1 MTKQA
6 AMTKLRSISRPRRTA
21 FALEPRMLFDGAAA
35 VAVDQFQPEAPA
47 EHDVADAAA
56 SGVAAPEVAAQA
68 GSGSSRVLILVDER
82 LAGDPALMAA
92 LPGDAMVRVIAAGA
106 DGLDVAT
113 EALREAAQGGS
124 VDAVHVLSHGSAGQ
138 VQLGRSVMDSASLLR
153 QAGPVADWG
162 LALLLSKLAVDTAT
176 CLRCQPGVYAIGD
189 IVHYPGK
196 KKLILSGFHE
206 AALAAFGAAPY
217 IFPDKKIHMQYTTTS
232 PKLHKVLGVES
243 PVFD

>member
-47 EHDVADAAA
+47 EHDVADATA
-56 SGVAAPEVAAQA
+56 SGVTAPEVAAQA

-113 EALREAAQGGS
+113 EALREAAEGGS
-124 VDAVHVLSHGSAGQ
+124 VDAVHLLSHGSAGQ
-138 VQLGRSVMDSASLLR
+138 LSLGRDAIDTSRLTRNADQLASWSHYLGDDADILLYGCDI
-153 QAGPVADWG
+153 AADERG
-162 LALLLSKLAVDTAT
+162 TTLLQQMAMLTGAD
-176 CLRCQPGVYAIGD
+176 
-189 IVHYPGK
+189 
-196 KKLILSGFHE
+196 
-206 AALAAFGAAPY
+206 LAASTNATGSAARGG
-217 IFPDKKIHMQYTTTS
+217 DWQ
-232 PKLHKVLGVES
+232 LES
-243 PVFD
+243 STGSIEA